1 MRRFHILSAEW
12 TNGVVVPT
20 SPLESITGPYTV
32 LENEACVE
40 LALGVGGGKLSRWKL
55 VQASEGTL

>member
-1 MRRFHILSAEW
+1 MRRFRILSAEW

-32 LENEACVE
+32 LENEPCVE
-40 LALGVGGGKLSRWKL
+40 LALGGPKLSRWKL